1 MKKLLRSKK
10 LFLSVICWV
19 IAVMVNAQADH
30 SLHVIPE
37 PVSVKMKAG
46 VFVLKPQTVIVAGNA
61 RAKDAAQMLASML
74 DVPTGFKLT
83 VQQKS
88 ATGMKDAI
96 VLGIN
101 EKENKEIGKEGYIL
115 NVSAA
120 QITIKANDER
130 GLFYA
135 IQTLFQMLPP
145 EAAAFKAA
153 KHVEWTIPCAEI
165 TDYPRFG
172 WRGLML
178 DVSRHFFPKEFVKRY
193 IDQMSRYKFNVFHW
207 HLSDDQGW
215 RVEIKGLPKLTE
227 VGAWRVARQGS
238 WWSFLPPQPG
248 EKADFGGFYTQEDIK
263 EIVAYA
269 KERHI
274 DILPEIDVPG
284 HSLAA
289 IAAYPYLSATGY
301 LTHVNPGSRFY
312 NIEDNTLNPTDERV
326 YEFLDIVF
334 TQIAEMFPFKYI
346 HIGGDECTKL
356 FWHRSAKVQEFMK
369 AKGIKN
375 EEELQSYFIK
385 RMEKILQSKGKKLI
399 GWDEILEGGLAEDAT
414 VMSWRGMEGG
424 IKSAKMGH
432 HVVMT
437 PSSYAYIDLYQ
448 GDPLVEPET
457 YSMLR
462 LRRCY
467 DFEPVPEGINSELIL
482 GGQGNLWTES
492 VPTGRQAEYMTWP
505 RAFALSEVFWSPKQK
520 RNWQH
525 FIRRTEKNFEYLDRS
540 NTLYA
545 RSMYD
550 AIITGVNGPGD
561 SLKVKLATEIDGLDI
576 YYTFDGTNPD
586 PFQKRYNGKPL
597 DIPKGA
603 SQIRVRTYR
612 NGEPVGLQINFPLKE
627 LANRLEK

>member
-1 MKKLLRSKK
+1 MG
-10 LFLSVICWV
+10 
-19 IAVMVNAQADH
+19 ANAQPDNGFH
-30 SLHVIPE
+30 IIPE
-37 PVSVKMKAG
+37 PVLIKPGTGAFVVK
-46 VFVLKPQTVIVAGNA
+46 PETRIVAENEGATAVA
-61 RAKDAAQMLASML
+61 RMFAEMLNT
-74 DVPTGFKLT
+74 PTGYSIP
-83 VQQKS
+83 VQQKKS
-88 ATGMKDAI
+88 AAGRGAI
-96 VLGIN
+96 SLSIN
-101 EKENKEIGKEGYIL
+101 ETPNKEIGKEGYVL
-115 NVSAA
+115 HVSESD
-120 QITIKANDER
+120 IRIRANDAK

-135 IQTLFQMLPP
+135 VQTIFQMLPP
-145 EAAAFKAA
+145 DAASPVAEKN
-153 KHVEWTIPCAEI
+153 VRWTIPCADI
-165 TDYPRFG
+165 TDYPRFE

-193 IDQMSRYKFNVFHW
+193 IDEMARYKFNIFHI

-215 RVEIKGLPKLTE
+215 RLEIKGLPKLTT
-227 VGAWRVARQGS
+227 VGAWRVPRQGS

-248 EKADFGGFYTQEDIK
+248 EKADAGGFYTQDDIR

-289 IAAYPYLSATGY
+289 IAAYPYLSATKY
-301 LTHVNPGSRFY
+301 ITSVNPGSRFY
-312 NIEDNTLNPTDERV
+312 NIEDNTLDPSDERV
-326 YEFLDIVF
+326 YSLLDTVF
-334 TQIAEMFPFKYI
+334 TQVAELFPFKYI

-356 FWHRSAKVQEFMK
+356 FWHKSAGVQDFMK
-369 AKGIKN
+369 RNGIKT

-385 RMEKILQSKGKKLI
+385 RMEKILRAKGKKLI

-437 PSSYAYIDLYQ
+437 PSHFAYLDLYQ

-462 LRRCY
+462 LKTCY
-467 DFEPVPEGINSELIL
+467 DFEPVPEGVKPELIL

-505 RAFALSEVFWSPKQK
+505 RAFALSEVFWSPRQK
-520 RNWQH
+520 RNWPS
-525 FIRRTEKNFEYLDRS
+525 FIARTEKNFDYLDKSR
-540 NTLYA
+540 TLYA

-550 AIITGVNGPGD
+550 AIITGVKGHGD
-561 SLKVKLATEIDGLDI
+561 SLKVKLATEIGGLEI

-586 PFQKRYNGKPL
+586 PYQFKYSGEPL
-597 DIPKGA
+597 EVPKGA

-612 NGEPVGLQINFPLKE
+612 DGKPIGLQINFPLKE
-627 LANRLEK
+627 LANRVEN

>member
-1 MKKLLRSKK
+1 MKKILSLRTTC
-10 LFLSVICWV
+10 LFLLGL
-19 IAVMVNAQADH
+19 AVSMSIDAQSNAFH
-30 SLHVIPE
+30 IIPE
-37 PVSVKMKAG
+37 PVSVKPGKG
-46 VFVLKPQTVIVAGNA
+46 IFVIKPGTHIVAENTG
-61 RAKDAAQMLASML
+61 AAEVAETFAAMLN
-74 DVPTGFKLT
+74 VPTGYSIA
-83 VQQKS
+83 VQQKKAPGAGNIS
-88 ATGMKDAI
+88 
-96 VLGIN
+96 LHIN
-101 EKENKEIGKEGYIL
+101 EKPSKEIGKEGYVL
-115 NVSAA
+115 KVSESDIA
-120 QITIKANDER
+120 IRANDAK

-135 IQTLFQMLPP
+135 VQTIFQMLPP
-145 EAAAFKAA
+145 DAASLTPVKNMQ
-153 KHVEWTIPCAEI
+153 WTIPCAEI

-193 IDQMSRYKFNVFHW
+193 IDQMAHYKFNIFHI

-215 RVEIKGLPKLTE
+215 RIEIKGLPKLTE

-238 WWSFLPPQPG
+238 WWSFQPPQPG
-248 EKADFGGFYTQEDIK
+248 EKADEGGFYTQDDIR

-274 DILPEIDVPG
+274 EVLPEIDVPG

-289 IAAYPYLSATGY
+289 IAAYPYLSATKY
-301 LTHVNPGSRFY
+301 ITYVNPGSRFY
-312 NIEDNTLNPTDERV
+312 NIEDNTLDPADERV
-326 YEFLDIVF
+326 YDFLDTVF
-334 TQIAEMFPFKYI
+334 TQIAALFPFKYI
-346 HIGGDECTKL
+346 HVGGDECTKL
-356 FWHRSAKVQEFMK
+356 FWHRSAEVQDFMK
-369 AKGIKN
+369 RKGIKT

-385 RMEKILQSKGKKLI
+385 RMEKILQSKGKKLL
-399 GWDEILEGGLAEDAT
+399 GWDEILEGGLADDAT

-437 PSSYAYIDLYQ
+437 PSHYAYLDLYQ

-462 LRRCY
+462 LRTCY
-467 DFEPVPEGINSELIL
+467 DFEPVPDGINAEFIL

-492 VPTGRQAEYMTWP
+492 VPHGRQAEYMTWP

-520 RNWQH
+520 RNWKN
-525 FIRRTEKNFEYLDRS
+525 FIGRVEKNFSRLDKS

-550 AIITGVNGPGD
+550 AIITGVKSSGD
-561 SLKVKLATEIDGLDI
+561 SLRVKLATEIDGLDI

-586 PFQKRYNGKPL
+586 LFTDKYQGRPL
-597 DIPKGA
+597 GIPKGA

-612 NGEPVGLQINFPLKE
+612 DNNPAGVQINFPLKE
-627 LANRLEK
+627 LENRLEK

>member
-1 MKKLLRSKK
+1 MS
-10 LFLSVICWV
+10 IH
-19 IAVMVNAQADH
+19 AQ
-30 SLHVIPE
+30 SLNTFHIIPE
-37 PVSVKMKAG
+37 PVSIKSKTG
-46 VFVLKPQTVIVAGNA
+46 VFVLQPQTCIVAEN
-61 RAKDAAQMLASML
+61 KNAAQVAKMLAEML
-74 DVPTGFKLT
+74 NTPTGYSIA
-83 VQQKS
+83 VQQKKIAGTQS
-88 ATGMKDAI
+88 I
-96 VLGIN
+96 ISLYVN
-101 EKENKEIGKEGYIL
+101 ETQDKEIGKEGYIL
-115 NVSAA
+115 RVTAKH
-120 QITIKANDER
+120 ITIRANDPK

-135 IQTLFQMLPP
+135 VQTIFQMLPP
-145 EAAAFKAA
+145 DAASPVAIKNMQ
-153 KHVEWTIPCAEI
+153 WTIPCADI

-178 DVSRHFFPKEFVKRY
+178 DVSRHFFPKAFVKRY
-193 IDQMSRYKFNVFHW
+193 IDQMARYKFNVFHM

-215 RVEIKGLPKLTE
+215 RIEIKGLPRLTE
-227 VGAWRVARQGS
+227 VGAWRVPRQGS

-263 EIVAYA
+263 EIIAYA
-269 KERHI
+269 RERHI

-289 IAAYPYLSATGY
+289 IAAYPYLSATQY
-301 LTHVNPGSRFY
+301 ITNVNPGSRFY
-312 NIEDNTLNPTDERV
+312 NIEDNTLNPADERV
-326 YEFLDIVF
+326 YSFLDTVF
-334 TQIAEMFPFKYI
+334 TQIAGLFPFRYI

-356 FWHRSAKVQEFMK
+356 FWRKSAKVQNFMK
-369 AKGIKN
+369 QNGVKT

-385 RMEKILQSKGKKLI
+385 RLEKILQAKGKQLI

-437 PSSYAYIDLYQ
+437 PASYAYLDLYQ

-457 YSMLR
+457 YSTLR
-462 LRRCY
+462 LKHCY
-467 DFEPVPEGINSELIL
+467 DFEPVPEGVTPDLIL

-492 VPTGRQAEYMTWP
+492 VPHGRQAEYMTWP
-505 RAFALSEVFWSPKQK
+505 RAFALSEVFWSPREKH
-520 RNWQH
+520 NWQS
-525 FIRRTEKNFEYLDRS
+525 FITRTEKNFEYLNKS
-540 NTLYA
+540 KTLYA

-550 AIITGVNGPGD
+550 AIITGAKGPDD

-586 PFQKRYNGKPL
+586 PFQNKYQGQPL
-597 DIPKGA
+597 EVPKGA

-612 NGEPVGLQINFPLKE
+612 GDLPVGQQINFPLKE
-627 LANRLEK
+627 LSNRLEK